1 MGSLWRVIVVIGVIG
16 LIYYFNHNVINNRL
30 DEWFATAPDDH
41 LTTARKA
48 ADDNAIDA
56 CLKEIDIAILEM
68 EEIEVFSDSVSRT
81 LIDKSVSDLKLLEQH
96 ISEHHLN
103 VNELNLVFA
112 KGINSLAYTYLKISE
127 DELRH
132 EHEITAVNSLKIV
145 IDHLYNAMGFM
156 KKRNIEEEKVLI
168 RHIYSV
174 IDTIQASPDF
184 DPHVLDQLFDE
195 IKVIIDDEEK
205 KLAIERQ
212 NEAS

>member
-1 MGSLWRVIVVIGVIG
+1 MKNSGSLWRLLGVLAVIG
-16 LIYYFNHNVINNRL
+16 LLYYFNQHVINNKL

-56 CLKEIDIAILEM
+56 CLKEIDIAIVEM
-68 EEIEVFSDSVSRT
+68 QDIEVFSDSTSRN
-81 LIDKSVSDLKLLEQH
+81 LIDKSIEDLKILESH
-96 ISEHHLN
+96 IENHELN
-103 VNELNLVFA
+103 VDELNLVFA

-132 EHEITAVNSLKIV
+132 DHEVEAVNSLKIV

-156 KKRNIEEEKVLI
+156 KKRNIEEEMVLI

-174 IDTIQASPDF
+174 IDSIQGQPNFNLHA
-184 DPHVLDQLFDE
+184 LDQLFDE
-195 IKVIIDDEEK
+195 IQHIIHEEEQ
-205 KLAIERQ
+205 KLEDQRT
-212 NEAS
+212 N